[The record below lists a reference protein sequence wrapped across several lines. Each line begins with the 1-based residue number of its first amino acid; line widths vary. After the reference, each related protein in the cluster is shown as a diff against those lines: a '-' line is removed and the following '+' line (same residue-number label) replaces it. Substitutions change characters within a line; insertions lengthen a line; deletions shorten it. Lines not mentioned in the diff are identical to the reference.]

1 VTLRRFLR
9 LSAHLQM
16 LPILEGG
23 EETLIGGQAVMEGVM
38 MLAPHSCCIA
48 VRKPDGQIVTHE
60 YPVTKFA
67 DKHPMFKLPVLRG
80 LARIGQTLV
89 LGANA
94 TKFSFNTA
102 FEQELS
108 GKDGGSSEVSSN
120 MLTLGFIVALAV
132 FIVLY
137 KLVPLYLATQLGH
150 HVHALSSRFAV
161 NMADGLIRI
170 GILLGYL
177 LALSFPKDM
186 RRIFQYHGA
195 EHKAVFNFESGKP
208 LNVENTQ
215 RFTTFHPR
223 CGTCFLFVMLVI
235 AMFLYALLPVDGF
248 VAKLALRIAL
258 LPLVVGL
265 SYELIRFAALRQGSL
280 MALLTRPGLW
290 LQRITTKNPDDSQAA
305 VALHALNGAMELEA
319 KQGGNLVIA

>member
-1 VTLRRFLR
+1 MKAAAAPAIMKTVMPVTLRRFLR

-60 YPVTKFA
+60 HPVTKFA
-67 DKHPMFKLPVLRG
+67 DRHPMFKLPILRG

-89 LGANA
+89 LGAKA

-102 FEQELS
+102 FAPELA
-108 GKDGGSSEVSSN
+108 KDGEASSEITSN

-137 KLVPLYLATQLGH
+137 KLVPLYLATLLGP
-150 HVHALSSRFAV
+150 HVSSLSSRFAV
-161 NMADGLIRI
+161 NMVDGPIRI
-170 GILLGYL
+170 GILL
-177 LALSFPKDM
+177 ATCSCSPCPKDM
-186 RRIFQYHGA
+186 RRIFEYHGA

-208 LNVENTQ
+208 LTVENTQ
-215 RFTTFHPR
+215 NSPRF
-223 CGTCFLFVMLVI
+223 I
-235 AMFLYALLPVDGF
+235 PV
-248 VAKLALRIAL
+248 
-258 LPLVVGL
+258 
-265 SYELIRFAALRQGSL
+265 AAPASC
-280 MALLTRPGLW
+280 
-290 LQRITTKNPDDSQAA
+290 S
-305 VALHALNGAMELEA
+305 
-319 KQGGNLVIA
+319 